1 MLRGSPQAAFPL
13 TDAYEVNTP
22 PTADARWYAVPAEQ
36 TIVAL
41 ASDAQRGLTATEA
54 AARLARVG
62 TNSLPRRP
70 PTAVW
75 RMFARQLAS
84 PVIFVLLLAAGLSL
98 VIADVTDAAFIG
110 AVLVVNTLIGGIQEL
125 RAERSTRALQK
136 LLRFAAVV
144 VRDGESIEVEAE
156 GVVPG
161 DILWLESGA
170 RVRADAR
177 LISGQGLR
185 VDESLLTG
193 ESVPVEKDAAWMGED
208 ATPLADRHNM
218 LFAGSTIQQGRARA
232 VVVATGASSAVGRL
246 ARDVLSGPGGSA
258 PLTVRLER
266 FSRAIGLWVL
276 AAAGAVAV
284 LGVVAHGRG
293 WGEMAMFGV
302 ALAVSAIPEG
312 LPVAI
317 TVALAVA
324 SRRMV
329 RRGVIVRRLGAVEG
343 LGSCS
348 LIATDKTG
356 TLTCNELTVREIRLP
371 TGDGFAVSGEG
382 FAPEG
387 DVTPIDGGMS
397 TADNESQIR
406 DLALVAVLCNEG
418 DLHEREG
425 SWVWRGDPT
434 DVALL
439 AMAHKLGVLREASL
453 VRMPESHRVPFEPE
467 RRFAASYH
475 HDAGALRVFVKGA
488 PERVLD
494 MCVPAPELRRAVLE
508 VSSAMAARGL
518 RVLAFADGTA
528 DGVRPGP
535 GDEPRGLTLRGF
547 VGMIDPLRPGTG
559 DAIARCGESGIDVAM
574 ITGDHPVTALAIAK
588 DLGLAR
594 DPSEV
599 MVGADLPTSEAA
611 LVAAIDRVRVFA
623 RVAPDQKLAIVRA
636 AIKAGRF
643 VAVTG
648 DGVNDAPALRA
659 ANIGVA
665 MGRSGTDVARDAA
678 DLVISDDNFATIVAG
693 VEEGRIAYSN
703 IRKVVF
709 LLVSS
714 GAAEVLVATLAVAA
728 GLPLPLLPAQLLWLN
743 LVTNGIQD
751 VALAFEPGEGDEMRR
766 PPRPAKERILNRAML
781 QRVAVSA
788 IVMGGIGFSA
798 FAWMLRNGW
807 SEEAAR
813 NALLLLM
820 VLFENFQLGACRS
833 ETRSALALS
842 PLRSPVLLVGT
853 LTAFGIHVFAMYTPW
868 LAPVLHIGPV
878 GLSTWAA
885 LVGLALTVLVADE
898 AFKQFARRRDRRGA
912 E

>member
-1 MLRGSPQAAFPL
+1 MSTPVETDFLAPATGFWHASPASAA
-13 TDAYEVNTP
+13 V
-22 PTADARWYAVPAEQ
+22 
-36 TIVAL
+36 VAL
-41 ASDAQRGLTATEA
+41 RSNTEHGLTRAEA
-54 AARLARVG
+54 AARLARHG
-62 TNSLPRRP
+62 PNILPRRP
-70 PTAVW
+70 PTAWW
-75 RMFARQLAS
+75 RIFGRQLAS
-84 PVIFVLLLAAGLSL
+84 PVIFILLLAAGLSL
-98 VIADVTDAAFIG
+98 AIGDATDAVFIG
-110 AVLVVNTLIGGIQEL
+110 VVLLVNTLIGGLQEM

-136 LLRFAAVV
+136 LLRFAAVL

-156 GVVPG
+156 RIVPG
-161 DILWLESGA
+161 DILWFESGT
-170 RVRADAR
+170 RVPADAR
-177 LISGQGLR
+177 LISAQGLR

-193 ESVPVEKDAAWMGED
+193 ESLPVEKDASWLGAE
-208 ATPLADRHNM
+208 ATPLADQHNM

-232 VVVATGASSAVGRL
+232 VVVSTGAASAVGRL

-258 PLTVRLER
+258 PITVRLER
-266 FSRAIGLWVL
+266 FSRAIGVWVL

-293 WGEMAMFGV
+293 WAEMAMFGV

-324 SRRMV
+324 SRRMAL
-329 RRGVIVRRLGAVEG
+329 RGVIVRRLGAVEG

-371 TGDGFAVSGEG
+371 TGEGFAVSGEG
-382 FAPEG
+382 FTPRGGVAPINPG
-387 DVTPIDGGMS
+387 S
-397 TADNESQIR
+397 ADCKVGADPRIR

-439 AMAHKLGVLREASL
+439 AMSHKLGVLREASL
-453 VRMPESHRVPFEPE
+453 EQMPESHRVPFEPE

-475 HDAGALRVFVKGA
+475 QDAGALRMFVKGA

-494 MCVPAPELRRAVLE
+494 MCATEPEIRHAVVELAA
-508 VSSAMAARGL
+508 AMAARGL
-518 RVLAFADGTA
+518 RVLALADGTV
-528 DGVRPGP
+528 DGVPPGP
-535 GDEPRGLTLRGF
+535 GDEPRGLKLRGF
-547 VGMIDPLRPGTG
+547 VGMMDPLRPGAA
-559 DAIARCGESGIDVAM
+559 DAILRCGKAGIDVSM

-594 DPSEV
+594 DRSEV
-599 MVGADLPTSEAA
+599 MIGADLPTSEAE
-611 LVAAIDRVRVFA
+611 LAAAVDRIRVFA

-665 MGRSGTDVARDAA
+665 MGRGGTDVARDAA
-678 DLVISDDNFATIVAG
+678 DMVISDDNFATIVAG
-693 VEEGRIAYSN
+693 VEEGRIAFSN

-714 GAAEVLVATLAVAA
+714 GAAEVLLATLAVAA

-751 VALAFEPGEGDEMRR
+751 VALAFEPGEGDELHR
-766 PPRPAKERILNRAML
+766 PPRPANERILNRAML

-788 IVMGGIGFSA
+788 IVMGGVGFSA

-807 SEEAAR
+807 SEEGAR
-813 NALLLLM
+813 NSLLLLM
-820 VLFENFQLGACRS
+820 VLFENIQLGNSRS
-833 ETRSALALS
+833 EIRSAFALS
-842 PLRSPVLLVGT
+842 PLRSPVLLIGT
-853 LTAFGIHVFAMYTPW
+853 LAAFGVHVLAMHTPG
-868 LAPVLHIGPV
+868 LAEILHVGPV

-898 AFKQFARRRDRRGA
+898 TYKQVARRPKRQISV
-912 E
+912 

>member
-1 MLRGSPQAAFPL
+1 MNTQPL
-13 TDAYEVNTP
+13 
-22 PTADARWYAVPAEQ
+22 ADRPWHAVPADAAV
-36 TIVAL
+36 VAL
-41 ASDAQRGLTATEA
+41 ASDAQRGLAAAEA
-54 AARLARVG
+54 AARLTRFG
-62 TNSLPRRP
+62 TNTLPRRP
-70 PTAVW
+70 PTAWW
-75 RMFARQLAS
+75 RIFARQLAS

-110 AVLVVNTLIGGIQEL
+110 AVLVVNTLIGGVQEL
-125 RAERSTRALQK
+125 RAERSSRALQK

-144 VRDGESIEVEAE
+144 VREGESVEVEAE
-156 GVVPG
+156 RVVQG

-170 RVRADAR
+170 RVPADAR
-177 LISGQGLR
+177 LISAQGVR

-193 ESVPVEKDAAWMGED
+193 ESVPVEKDAAWLGD
-208 ATPLADRHNM
+208 DTTPLADQNNM

-246 ARDVLSGPGGSA
+246 ARDVLSGPGGAA

-266 FSRAIGLWVL
+266 FSRAIGVWVL

-293 WGEMAMFGV
+293 WAEMAMFGV

-324 SRRMV
+324 SRRMA

-371 TGDGFAVSGEG
+371 TGDGFAVSGQG
-382 FAPEG
+382 FAPVGE
-387 DVTPIDGGMS
+387 VTSIDAG
-397 TADNESQIR
+397 TAMADTDSQIR

-439 AMAHKLGVLREASL
+439 AMSHKLGVLREASL
-453 VRMPESHRVPFEPE
+453 ERMPESHRVPFEPE

-475 HDAGALRVFVKGA
+475 HDAGVLRVFVKGA

-494 MCVPAPELRRAVLE
+494 MCVPAPELRRKALE

-528 DGVRPGP
+528 DGVRSGP

-547 VGMIDPLRPGTG
+547 VGMIDPLRPGAR
-559 DAIARCGESGIDVAM
+559 DAIVRCGEAGIDVSM
-574 ITGDHPVTALAIAK
+574 ITGDHPVTALAIARE
-588 DLGLAR
+588 LGLAR
-594 DPSEV
+594 DCTEV
-599 MVGADLPTSEAA
+599 MIGADLPTSEAD
-611 LVAAIDRVRVFA
+611 LAAAVDRIRVFA

-636 AIKAGRF
+636 AIMAGRF

-665 MGRSGTDVARDAA
+665 MGRGGTDVARDAA
-678 DLVISDDNFATIVAG
+678 DMVISDDNFATIVAG

-714 GAAEVLVATLAVAA
+714 GAAEVLLATLAVAA

-743 LVTNGIQD
+743 LVTNGVQD
-751 VALAFEPGEGDEMRR
+751 VALAFEPGEGDELRR
-766 PPRPAKERILNRAML
+766 PPRPANERILNPAML
-781 QRVAVSA
+781 RRVAVSA
-788 IVMGGIGFSA
+788 IVMGGVGFSA

-807 SEEAAR
+807 PEEDAR

-820 VLFENFQLGACRS
+820 VVFENIQLGNSRS
-833 ETRSALALS
+833 ETRSAFALS
-842 PLRSPVLLVGT
+842 PLRSPVLLIGT
-853 LTAFGIHVFAMYTPW
+853 LAAFGVHVLAMHTPG
-868 LAPVLHIGPV
+868 LATILHVGPV

-898 AFKQFARRRDRRGA
+898 AYKQIARRQNRQRA
-912 E
+912 T

>member
-1 MLRGSPQAAFPL
+1 MTSLHEIDPL
-13 TDAYEVNTP
+13 
-22 PTADARWYAVPAEQ
+22 VPAAHPWH
-36 TIVAL
+36 AL
-41 ASDAQRGLTATEA
+41 PAEEAVGTFTSNAERGLAATEA
-54 AARLARVG
+54 AARLDRHG
-62 TNSLPRRP
+62 PNTLPRRP
-70 PTAVW
+70 PTAWW
-75 RMFARQLAS
+75 RIFGRQLAS

-98 VIADVTDAAFIG
+98 VIGDVTDAAFIG
-110 AVLVVNTLIGGIQEL
+110 VVLVVNTLIGGIQEL

-156 GVVPG
+156 RIVPG
-161 DILWLESGA
+161 DILWFESGA
-170 RVRADAR
+170 RVPADAR
-177 LISGQGLR
+177 LISAQGLR

-193 ESVPVEKDAAWMGED
+193 ESLPVEKDALWLGAP
-208 ATPLADRHNM
+208 ATPLADQHNM

-246 ARDVLSGPGGSA
+246 ARDVLSGPGGVA

-266 FSRAIGLWVL
+266 FSRAIGVWVL

-293 WGEMAMFGV
+293 WAEMAMFGV

-324 SRRMV
+324 SRRMA

-371 TGDGFAVSGEG
+371 TGEGSAVSGEG
-382 FAPEG
+382 FAPKGE
-387 DVTPIDGGMS
+387 VTPLDAGTPAA
-397 TADNESQIR
+397 TADTDSRIR

-418 DLHEREG
+418 DLHERAG
-425 SWVWRGDPT
+425 SWAWRGDPT

-439 AMAHKLGVLREASL
+439 AMAHKLGVLREAAL
-453 VRMPESHRVPFEPE
+453 ERTPESHRVPFEPE

-475 HDAGALRVFVKGA
+475 HDGGALRVFVKGA

-494 MCVPAPELRRAVLE
+494 MCVPAPELRRAALE
-508 VSSAMAARGL
+508 VASAMAARGL
-518 RVLAFADGTA
+518 RVLALADGTA

-547 VGMIDPLRPGTG
+547 VGMMDPLRPGAG
-559 DAIARCGESGIDVAM
+559 DAIVRCGEAGIDVSM
-574 ITGDHPVTALAIAK
+574 ITGDHPVTALAIARE
-588 DLGLAR
+588 LGLAS

-599 MVGADLPTSEAA
+599 LIGADLPSSESELAA
-611 LVAAIDRVRVFA
+611 TVDRIRVFA

-665 MGRSGTDVARDAA
+665 MGRGGTDVARDAA
-678 DLVISDDNFATIVAG
+678 DMVISDDNFATIVAG

-714 GAAEVLVATLAVAA
+714 GAAEVLLATLAVAA

-751 VALAFEPGEGDEMRR
+751 VALAFEPGEGDELRR
-766 PPRPAKERILNRAML
+766 SPRPANERILNRAML
-781 QRVAVSA
+781 RRVAVSA
-788 IVMGGIGFSA
+788 IVMGGVGFSA

-807 SEEAAR
+807 SEEDAR

-820 VLFENFQLGACRS
+820 VLFENIQLGNSRS
-833 ETRSALALS
+833 ETRSAFALS
-842 PLRSPVLLVGT
+842 PLRSPVLLIGT
-853 LTAFGIHVFAMYTPW
+853 LGAFGVHVLAMHTPG
-868 LAPVLHIGPV
+868 LARVLHLGPID
-878 GLSTWAA
+878 LTTWAA
-885 LVGLALTVLVADE
+885 LAGLALTILLADE
-898 AFKQFARRRDRRGA
+898 SYKWIARRYVAR
-912 E
+912 